1 MGEKREI
8 TPSFDA
14 LSPATLS
21 IISYSICSGS
31 LLLVN
36 KLAMASIPSAPLVTS
51 LQCAFC
57 CAALFVCS
65 ALGYVRFDPFTW
77 PLLRAYLIYGVL
89 FVIGIYT
96 NMRALES
103 SNVDTVIVFR
113 STVPLFVAGGDY
125 LWMGREAPSRRS
137 VLSMVLVAA
146 GCAAFVA
153 VDAEFH
159 LKGWAAYGWCLVYTA
174 AIGAEMLFGKAITS
188 TFNAS
193 LATSVLL
200 TNAIGVLPFLAIGA
214 ATGELRRGLDA
225 RFFTPGAVGVLLA
238 SCALSAG
245 IGFTSWWCRS
255 LVTATSFTVV
265 GVVNKVLT
273 VLLNILVWSKHASP
287 AGTAFLL
294 LCLAGGA
301 FYEQAPLRGAGQP
314 QGHGGGGEGK
324 RTAGE
329 GAVVPQK

>member
-1 MGEKREI
+1 MGEKRVDAAAA
-8 TPSFDA
+8 FDPF
-14 LSPATLS
+14 SPASLA
-21 IISYSICSGS
+21 IVSYSICSGS

-36 KLAMASIPSAPLVTS
+36 KLAMTAIPSAPLVTA

-57 CAALFVCS
+57 CVALLICS
-65 ALGYVRFDPFTW
+65 SLGFVRFDPLTW
-77 PLLRAYLIYGVL
+77 PLVKAYLIYGVL
-89 FVIGIYT
+89 FVVGIYT

-113 STVPLFVAGGDY
+113 ATVPLLVAAGDFA
-125 LWMGREAPSRRS
+125 WMGREAPSPRS
-137 VLSMVLVAA
+137 LCAMVLVVV
-146 GCAAFVA
+146 GCALFVA
-153 VDAEFH
+153 VDAEFAM
-159 LKGWAAYGWCLVYTA
+159 KGLAAYGWCAVYTA

-200 TNAIGVLPFLAIGA
+200 THAIGVLPFLAIGA
-214 ATGELRRGLDA
+214 ATGELKRGLDA
-225 RFFTPGAVGVLLA
+225 RFFTPGACAVLLA

-273 VLLNILVWSKHASP
+273 VLLNIVAWSKHAS
-287 AGTAFLL
+287 ALGTAFLL
-294 LCLAGGA
+294 VCLAGGSL
-301 FYEQAPLRGAGQP
+301 YQQAPLRAAAALQP
-314 QGHGGGGEGK
+314 
-324 RTAGE
+324 A
-329 GAVVPQK
+329 AAAPA

>member
-1 MGEKREI
+1 MGEKRANDGLACSDASDAL
-8 TPSFDA
+8 PFDP
-14 LSPATLS
+14 LSPAALS
-21 IISYSICSGS
+21 ILSYSLCSGS

-36 KLAMASIPSAPLVTS
+36 KLAMAAIPSAPLVTAI
-51 LQCAFC
+51 QCIFC
-57 CAALFVCS
+57 CAALLAAAS
-65 ALGYVRFDPFTW
+65 LGYVRFDPFTW

-113 STVPLFVAGGDY
+113 STVPLLVAGGDF

-137 VLSMVLVAA
+137 LFAMALVAL
-146 GCAAFVA
+146 GCALFVA
-153 VDAEFH
+153 VDAEFKV
-159 LKGWAAYGWCLVYTA
+159 KGWVAYGWCLVYTA

-200 TNAIGVLPFLAIGA
+200 TNAIGVLPFLGIGA

-225 RFFTPGAVGVLLA
+225 RFFTPSACAVLLA
-238 SCALSAG
+238 SCVLSAG

-273 VLLNILVWSKHASP
+273 VLLNILVWSKHAS
-287 AGTAFLL
+287 ALGTAFLL
-294 LCLAGGA
+294 VCLAGGSL
-301 FYEQAPLRGAGQP
+301 YQQAPLRAA
-314 QGHGGGGEGK
+314 GGGG
-324 RTAGE
+324 A
-329 GAVVPQK
+329 APV